1 MVAGLTEISDLDKYN
16 FKNDWSKKY
25 RSKTEEEEK
34 RLFPVVWQKPF
45 IFSGSCWYPP
55 SWSTAVTGNVL
66 NNAEWW
72 WCQLDMSGRGLPMG
86 GWARSRY
93 ELGEI
98 WSSGWG
104 SSMVWEELL
113 SSKGTWHSLIVGGT
127 EWRGADGGEG
137 AGGRRLEE
145 AVEGGRG
152 RPEEWTDK
160 RRRQT
165 CYDHVTWRRADIN
178 ILAW

>member
-1 MVAGLTEISDLDKYN
+1 
-16 FKNDWSKKY
+16 
-25 RSKTEEEEK
+25 
-34 RLFPVVWQKPF
+34 
-45 IFSGSCWYPP
+45 
-55 SWSTAVTGNVL
+55 
-66 NNAEWW
+66 
-72 WCQLDMSGRGLPMG
+72 MSGRGLPVG
-86 GWARSRY
+86 GCARSRY

-113 SSKGTWHSLIVGGT
+113 SSKGTWHSLMVGGA
-127 EWRGADGGEG
+127 EWRGAGGGGAG

-152 RPEEWTDK
+152 RPEEWTEK

-165 CYDHVTWRRADIN
+165 CFDHVTWHMADIN
-178 ILAW
+178 ILQTTYEQFYNTQITLNHKAHRRVIYQCSHVIMHPLMWSIALEWQCLKSIWYVLQPILLP